1 MKGIVFAG
9 AFSLLLSFIF
19 TPTLIR
25 ILAKRG
31 VGQMIRDDGPKTH
44 HVKRGTPTMGGIVL
58 IFSTIIAYLASHLFT
73 GAGVTAS
80 AILVMALIT

>member
-9 AFSLLLSFIF
+9 AFALLLSFIF

-25 ILAKRG
+25 VLAKRG

-58 IFSTIIAYLASHLFT
+58 IFSTNSWIGLSGL
-73 GAGVTAS
+73 S
-80 AILVMALIT
+80 R